1 MIKDVEFS
9 ENIENFRAP
18 GFPSY
23 DEIIEYE
30 ASGEGKKNALEY
42 EKAYIALIEQVKD
55 KPREEQVKFL
65 LEHIDELRRM
75 IDLFSFCRDQ
85 EMFPEG
91 ETSDEV
97 LANVMLYRYE
107 HNISILDDEYSIKTI
122 DYARKLASSLFYGQG
137 KQEALALRKFIK
149 EHPEE
154 YKAIQE
160 ENHRK
165 AELRARDIHDFNM
178 ELKEKYSLEE
188 LITGRFIDSEDT
200 GNKK

>member
-30 ASGEGKKNALEY
+30 ARGEGKKNALEY

-122 DYARKLASSLFYGQG
+122 DYARSVKS
-137 KQEALALRKFIK
+137 RI
-149 EHPEE
+149 EE
-154 YKAIQE
+154 YKAILEKRHQE
-160 ENHRK
+160 AIRLGEKIAETGKKLRK
-165 AELRARDIHDFNM
+165 EYAD
-178 ELKEKYSLEE
+178 YTLEE
-188 LITGRFIDSEDT
+188 LISGKIR
-200 GNKK
+200 NN

>member
-9 ENIENFRAP
+9 ENIENFRVP

-23 DEIIEYE
+23 EEIIEYE
-30 ASGEGKKNALEY
+30 ARGEGKKNALEY

-91 ETSDEV
+91 ETYDEV

-122 DYARKLASSLFYGQG
+122 DYARSVKSRISSERGR
-137 KQEALALRKFIK
+137 KKAEAENKFAK

-154 YKAIQE
+154 YKAILEKRHQE
-160 ENHRK
+160 AIRLGGKIAETEKKLRK
-165 AELRARDIHDFNM
+165 EYAD
-178 ELKEKYSLEE
+178 YTLEE
-188 LITGRFIDSEDT
+188 LISGKIR
-200 GNKK
+200 NN

>member
-91 ETSDEV
+91 ETYDEV

-122 DYARKLASSLFYGQG
+122 DYARSVKSRISSERGR
-137 KQEALALRKFIK
+137 KKAEAENKFAK

-154 YKAIQE
+154 YKAILEKRHQE
-160 ENHRK
+160 AIRLGGKIAETGKKLRK
-165 AELRARDIHDFNM
+165 EYAD
-178 ELKEKYSLEE
+178 YTLEE
-188 LITGRFIDSEDT
+188 LISGKIC
-200 GNKK
+200 K

>member
-30 ASGEGKKNALEY
+30 ARGEGKKNALEY
-42 EKAYIALIEQVKD
+42 EKAYITLIEQVKD

-91 ETSDEV
+91 ETYDEV

-122 DYARKLASSLFYGQG
+122 DYARSVKSRISSERGR
-137 KQEALALRKFIK
+137 KKAEAENKFAK

-154 YKAIQE
+154 YKAILEKRHQE
-160 ENHRK
+160 AIRLGGKIAETGKKLRK
-165 AELRARDIHDFNM
+165 EYAD
-178 ELKEKYSLEE
+178 YTLEE
-188 LITGRFIDSEDT
+188 LISGKIR
-200 GNKK
+200 NN

>member
-30 ASGEGKKNALEY
+30 ARGEGKKNALEY

-91 ETSDEV
+91 ETYDEV

-122 DYARKLASSLFYGQG
+122 DYARSVKSRISSERGR
-137 KQEALALRKFIK
+137 KKAEAENKFAK

-154 YKAIQE
+154 YKAILEKRHQE
-160 ENHRK
+160 AIRLGGKIAETGKKLRK
-165 AELRARDIHDFNM
+165 EYAD
-178 ELKEKYSLEE
+178 YTLEE
-188 LITGRFIDSEDT
+188 LISGKIR
-200 GNKK
+200 NN

>member
-65 LEHIDELRRM
+65 LEHIDELRRL

-91 ETSDEV
+91 ETYDEV

-122 DYARKLASSLFYGQG
+122 DYARSVKSRISSERGR
-137 KQEALALRKFIK
+137 KKAEAENKFAK

-154 YKAIQE
+154 YKAILEKRHQE
-160 ENHRK
+160 AIRLGEKIAETGKKLRK
-165 AELRARDIHDFNM
+165 EYAD
-178 ELKEKYSLEE
+178 YTLEE
-188 LITGRFIDSEDT
+188 LISGKIR
-200 GNKK
+200 NN

>member
-30 ASGEGKKNALEY
+30 ARGEGKKNALEY

-91 ETSDEV
+91 ETYDEV

-122 DYARKLASSLFYGQG
+122 DYARSVKSRISSERGR
-137 KQEALALRKFIK
+137 KKAEAEKKFAK

-154 YKAIQE
+154 YKAILEKRHQE
-160 ENHRK
+160 AIRLGGKIAETGKKLRK
-165 AELRARDIHDFNM
+165 EYAD
-178 ELKEKYSLEE
+178 YTLEE
-188 LITGRFIDSEDT
+188 LISGKIR
-200 GNKK
+200 NN

>member
-91 ETSDEV
+91 ETYDEV

-122 DYARKLASSLFYGQG
+122 DYARSVKSRISSERGR
-137 KQEALALRKFIK
+137 KKAEAENKFAK
-149 EHPEE
+149 EHLEE
-154 YKAIQE
+154 YKAILEKRHQE
-160 ENHRK
+160 AIRLGGKIAETGKKLRK
-165 AELRARDIHDFNM
+165 EYAD
-178 ELKEKYSLEE
+178 YTLEE
-188 LITGRFIDSEDT
+188 LISGKIR
-200 GNKK
+200 NN

>member
-30 ASGEGKKNALEY
+30 ARGEGKKNALEY

-65 LEHIDELRRM
+65 LEHIDELRRI

-91 ETSDEV
+91 ETYDEV

-122 DYARKLASSLFYGQG
+122 DYARSVKSRISSERGR
-137 KQEALALRKFIK
+137 KKAEAENKFAK

-154 YKAIQE
+154 YKAILEKRHQE
-160 ENHRK
+160 AIRLGGKIAETGKKLRK
-165 AELRARDIHDFNM
+165 EYAD
-178 ELKEKYSLEE
+178 YTLEE
-188 LITGRFIDSEDT
+188 LISGKIR
-200 GNKK
+200 NN

>member
-30 ASGEGKKNALEY
+30 ARGEGKKNALEY

-91 ETSDEV
+91 ETYDEV

-122 DYARKLASSLFYGQG
+122 DYARSVKSRISSERGR
-137 KQEALALRKFIK
+137 KKAEAENKFAK

-154 YKAIQE
+154 YKAILEKRHQE
-160 ENHRK
+160 AIRLGEKIAETGKKLRK
-165 AELRARDIHDFNM
+165 EYAD
-178 ELKEKYSLEE
+178 YTLEE
-188 LITGRFIDSEDT
+188 LISGKIR
-200 GNKK
+200 NN

>member
-30 ASGEGKKNALEY
+30 ASGKGKKNALEY

-91 ETSDEV
+91 ETYDEV

-122 DYARKLASSLFYGQG
+122 DYARSVKSRISSERGR
-137 KQEALALRKFIK
+137 KKAEAENKFAK
-149 EHPEE
+149 EHPKE
-154 YKAIQE
+154 YRAILEKRHQE
-160 ENHRK
+160 AIRLGGKIAETGKKLRK
-165 AELRARDIHDFNM
+165 EYAD
-178 ELKEKYSLEE
+178 YTLEE
-188 LITGRFIDSEDT
+188 LISGKIR
-200 GNKK
+200 NN

>member
-30 ASGEGKKNALEY
+30 ARSEGKKNAIEY

-91 ETSDEV
+91 ETYDEV

-122 DYARKLASSLFYGQG
+122 DYARSVKSRISSERGR
-137 KQEALALRKFIK
+137 KKAEAEKKFAK

-154 YKAIQE
+154 YKAILEKRHQE
-160 ENHRK
+160 AIRLGEKIAETGKKLRK
-165 AELRARDIHDFNM
+165 EYAD
-178 ELKEKYSLEE
+178 YTLEE
-188 LITGRFIDSEDT
+188 LISGKIR
-200 GNKK
+200 NK

>member
-91 ETSDEV
+91 ETYDEV

-122 DYARKLASSLFYGQG
+122 DYARSVKSRISSERGR
-137 KQEALALRKFIK
+137 KKAEAENKFAK
-149 EHPEE
+149 EHLEE
-154 YKAIQE
+154 YKAILEKRHQE
-160 ENHRK
+160 AIRLGGKIAETGKKLRK
-165 AELRARDIHDFNM
+165 EYAE
-178 ELKEKYSLEE
+178 YTLEE
-188 LITGRFIDSEDT
+188 LISGKIR
-200 GNKK
+200 NN